1 MKRALITGAAGQDGS
16 YLAELLLEN
25 GYEVSG
31 VVRGAGPYPNLEAI
45 ADRVQLLRT
54 DLLDQASLVRL
65 LAELK
70 PAEVYNLASL
80 SFVPAS
86 WEEPVLTAQFGAV
99 GVTALLEAIRKVDSA
114 IRFCQ
119 ASSSEI
125 FGEPLEA
132 PQTERT
138 PVSPMTPYGIAKTY
152 GHLITRSY
160 RRHHH
165 LHASS
170 AILYNHESPRR
181 PERFLP
187 SKLARAAAR
196 IARGI
201 EKEVTVG
208 DLDARRDWGY
218 AVDYVRAMWLMVQH
232 PEPGEYVICSGET
245 HSVGEL
251 AEIAFAHV
259 GLDWR
264 EHVRSDPALGRGS
277 AELHQLAGDPK
288 HAEEAL
294 GWRREVDFKGLIGL
308 LVDAELER
316 IDRR

>member
-16 YLAELLLEN
+16 YLAELLLTS

-31 VVRGAGPYPNLEAI
+31 IVRGAGPYPNLAEI
-45 ADRVQLLRT
+45 EHRVQLFRT
-54 DLLDQASLVRL
+54 DLLDQASLIQL
-65 LAELK
+65 LRDVK

-80 SFVPAS
+80 TFVPAS
-86 WEEPVLTAQFGAV
+86 WEEPVRTAEFGAV
-99 GVTALLEAIRKVDSA
+99 GVTALLEAIRTVDKG

-125 FGEPLEA
+125 FGEPLET
-132 PQTERT
+132 PQTEQT
-138 PVSPMTPYGIAKTY
+138 PVSPLTPYGIAKTY

-160 RRHHH
+160 RRHHQ

-196 IARGI
+196 IAHGI

-208 DLDARRDWGY
+208 DLEARRDWGY
-218 AVDYVRAMWLMVQH
+218 AVDYVRAIWLMVQQA
-232 PEPGEYVICSGET
+232 EAGEYVICSGES

-251 AEIAFAHV
+251 AEIAFGHV

-264 EHVRSDPALGRGS
+264 EHVRSDPALGRRS
-277 AELHQLAGDPK
+277 AELHHLAGDPK
-288 HAEEAL
+288 HAEVAL

-316 IDRR
+316 IDRH